1 MISSSQKL
9 ALGLLSLLVM
19 IAVFGPI
26 IIPADPN
33 QQSLMNILLPPST
46 EHWLG
51 TDHYGRSMLSRLA
64 HALRLSLAMAVIC
77 VVTSA
82 TLGCILGMI
91 AGWKGG
97 WIDRLLSMLV
107 NILLALPALVIVLL
121 LAAMMPGSF
130 AALYL
135 AISLVQWVEY
145 FQLSRTTTRKVMA
158 SEAVQNSRLLG
169 FNHWYIIRRH
179 LWPELAAPVATIASF
194 GAANAIL
201 YMASLGFI
209 YVGIQ
214 PPTSELGL
222 MIVELFPYYSEAPWL
237 LIQPILLIALL
248 IMSFHLL
255 TFSPTNRK

>member
-1 MISSSQKL
+1 MHSYSQKIAFGL
-9 ALGLLSLLVM
+9 LFLLGL
-19 IAVFGPI
+19 IALFGPWVI
-26 IIPADPN
+26 STDPN
-33 QQSLMNILLPPST
+33 QQNLMAILLPPGS

-51 TDHYGRSMLSRLA
+51 TDQYGRSMLSRLA
-64 HALRLSLAMAVIC
+64 YALRLSLTMAIIC
-77 VVTSA
+77 VITSA
-82 TLGCILGMI
+82 CIGCVLGIV

-97 WIDRLLSMLV
+97 WIDRSFSILV

-121 LAAMMPGSF
+121 LAAIMPGSF
-130 AALYL
+130 AALYF

-169 FNHWYIIRRH
+169 FNQWYIIRRH
-179 LWPELAAPVATIASF
+179 LWPELTAPVMTIASF

-237 LIQPILLIALL
+237 LIQPIVLIALL

-255 TFSPTNRK
+255 TGSKR

>member
-1 MISSSQKL
+1 MMSLSQKL
-9 ALGLLSLLVM
+9 SLSLLSLFVLTAILGPLVM
-19 IAVFGPI
+19 NI
-26 IIPADPN
+26 DPN
-33 QQSLMNILLPPST
+33 QQNLMSILVPPSA

-51 TDHYGRSMLSRLA
+51 TDQYGRSMLSRLTY
-64 HALRLSLAMAVIC
+64 ALRLSLAMAVIC

-82 TLGCILGMI
+82 AIGCLLGML

-97 WIDRLLSMLV
+97 WIDRGLSMLV

-130 AALYL
+130 AALYF
-135 AISLVQWVEY
+135 AISLIQWVEY
-145 FQLSRTTTRKVMA
+145 FQLSRTITRKVMA
-158 SEAVQNSRLLG
+158 NEAVQNSRLLG
-169 FNHWYIIRRH
+169 FNRWYLIRRH
-179 LWPELAAPVATIASF
+179 LWPELASPVATIASF

-237 LIQPILLIALL
+237 LIQPIILIALL

-255 TFSPTNRK
+255 TGSKR

>member
-1 MISSSQKL
+1 MMSLSQKL
-9 ALGLLSLLVM
+9 SLSLLSLFVLTAILGPLVM
-19 IAVFGPI
+19 NI
-26 IIPADPN
+26 DPN
-33 QQSLMNILLPPST
+33 QQNLMSILVPPSA

-51 TDHYGRSMLSRLA
+51 TDQYGRSMLSRLTY
-64 HALRLSLAMAVIC
+64 ALRLSLAMAVIC

-82 TLGCILGMI
+82 AIGCLLGML

-97 WIDRLLSMLV
+97 WIDRGLSMLV

-130 AALYL
+130 AALYF
-135 AISLVQWVEY
+135 AISLIQWVEY
-145 FQLSRTTTRKVMA
+145 FRLSRTITRKVMA
-158 SEAVQNSRLLG
+158 NEAVQNSRLLG
-169 FNHWYIIRRH
+169 FNRWYLIRRH
-179 LWPELAAPVATIASF
+179 LWPELASPVATIASF

-209 YVGIQ
+209 YVGVQ

-237 LIQPILLIALL
+237 LIQPIILIALL

-255 TFSPTNRK
+255 TGSKR

>member
-1 MISSSQKL
+1 MYSYSQKIAFGL
-9 ALGLLSLLVM
+9 LFLLGL
-19 IAVFGPI
+19 IALFGPWI
-26 IIPADPN
+26 ISTDPN
-33 QQSLMNILLPPST
+33 KQNLMAILLPPSS

-51 TDHYGRSMLSRLA
+51 TDQYGRSMLSRLA
-64 HALRLSLAMAVIC
+64 YALRLSLTMAIIC
-77 VVTSA
+77 VLTSA
-82 TLGCILGMI
+82 CIGCVLGIV

-97 WIDRLLSMLV
+97 WIDRSFSILV

-130 AALYL
+130 AALYF

-169 FNHWYIIRRH
+169 FNQWYVIRRH
-179 LWPELAAPVATIASF
+179 LWPELTAPVMTIASF

-237 LIQPILLIALL
+237 LIQPIVLIALL

-255 TFSPTNRK
+255 TGSKR

>member
-1 MISSSQKL
+1 MIDRVSQKL
-9 ALGLLSLLVM
+9 AFTILSLLVLFA
-19 IAVFGPI
+19 IFGPYI
-26 IIPADPN
+26 GEIDPY
-33 QQSLMNILLPPST
+33 QQNLMQILTPPNS
-46 EHWLG
+46 EYWLG
-51 TDHYGRSMLSRLA
+51 SDHYGRSMFSRLA
-64 HALRLSLAMAVIC
+64 YALRLSLFMAILC
-77 VVTSA
+77 VTTSA
-82 TLGCILGMI
+82 LIGCALGIL
-91 AGWKGG
+91 AGWRGG
-97 WIDRLLSMLV
+97 WIDSGLVMLV

-130 AALYL
+130 IALYL

-145 FQLSRTTTRKVMA
+145 FQLSRTLTRKIMT
-158 SEAVQNSRLLG
+158 SEAIQNSRLLG
-169 FNHWYIIRRH
+169 FNNMYLLRRH
-179 LWPELAAPVATIASF
+179 LWPELSTPVATIASF

-237 LIQPILLIALL
+237 LLQPILLISLL

-255 TFSPTNRK
+255 TWRKS

>member
-1 MISSSQKL
+1 MMSLSQKL
-9 ALGLLSLLVM
+9 SLSLLSLFVLTAILGPLVM
-19 IAVFGPI
+19 NI
-26 IIPADPN
+26 DPN
-33 QQSLMNILLPPST
+33 QQNLMSILVPPSA

-51 TDHYGRSMLSRLA
+51 TDQYGRSMLSRLTY
-64 HALRLSLAMAVIC
+64 ALRLSLAMAVIC

-82 TLGCILGMI
+82 AIGCLLGML

-97 WIDRLLSMLV
+97 WIDRGLSMLV

-130 AALYL
+130 ATLYF
-135 AISLVQWVEY
+135 AISLIQWVEY
-145 FQLSRTTTRKVMA
+145 FQLSRTITRKVMA
-158 SEAVQNSRLLG
+158 NEAVQNSRLLG
-169 FNHWYIIRRH
+169 FNRWYLIRRH
-179 LWPELAAPVATIASF
+179 LWPELASPVATIASF

-237 LIQPILLIALL
+237 LIQPIILIALL

-255 TFSPTNRK
+255 TGSKR

>member
-1 MISSSQKL
+1 MMSLSQKL
-9 ALGLLSLLVM
+9 SLSLLSLFVLTAILGPLVM
-19 IAVFGPI
+19 NI
-26 IIPADPN
+26 DPN
-33 QQSLMNILLPPST
+33 QQNLMSILVPPSA

-51 TDHYGRSMLSRLA
+51 TDQYGRSMLSRLTY
-64 HALRLSLAMAVIC
+64 ALRLSLAMAVIC

-82 TLGCILGMI
+82 AIGCLLGML

-97 WIDRLLSMLV
+97 WIDRGLSMLV

-130 AALYL
+130 AALYF
-135 AISLVQWVEY
+135 AISLIQWVEY
-145 FQLSRTTTRKVMA
+145 FQLSRTITRKVMA
-158 SEAVQNSRLLG
+158 NEAVQNSRLLG
-169 FNHWYIIRRH
+169 FNRWYLIRRH
-179 LWPELAAPVATIASF
+179 LWPELASPVATIASF

-201 YMASLGFI
+201 YIASLGFI

-237 LIQPILLIALL
+237 LIQPIILIALL

-255 TFSPTNRK
+255 TGNKR

>member
-1 MISSSQKL
+1 MMSLSQKL
-9 ALGLLSLLVM
+9 SLSLLSLFVLTAILGPLVM
-19 IAVFGPI
+19 NI
-26 IIPADPN
+26 DPN
-33 QQSLMNILLPPST
+33 QQNLMSILVPPSA

-51 TDHYGRSMLSRLA
+51 TDQYGRSMLSRLTY
-64 HALRLSLAMAVIC
+64 ALRLSLAMAVIC

-82 TLGCILGMI
+82 AIGCLLGML

-97 WIDRLLSMLV
+97 WIDRGLSMLV

-121 LAAMMPGSF
+121 LAAMIPGSF
-130 AALYL
+130 AALYF
-135 AISLVQWVEY
+135 AISLIQWVEY
-145 FQLSRTTTRKVMA
+145 FQLSRTITRKVMA
-158 SEAVQNSRLLG
+158 NEAVQNSRLLG
-169 FNHWYIIRRH
+169 FNRWYLIRRH
-179 LWPELAAPVATIASF
+179 LWPELASPVATIASF

-237 LIQPILLIALL
+237 LIQPIILIALL

-255 TFSPTNRK
+255 TGSKR

>member
-1 MISSSQKL
+1 MMSLSQKL
-9 ALGLLSLLVM
+9 SLSLLSLFVLTAILGPLVM
-19 IAVFGPI
+19 NI
-26 IIPADPN
+26 DPN
-33 QQSLMNILLPPST
+33 QQNLMSILVPPSA

-51 TDHYGRSMLSRLA
+51 TDQYGRSMLSRLTY
-64 HALRLSLAMAVIC
+64 ALRLSLAMAVIC

-82 TLGCILGMI
+82 AIGCLLGML

-97 WIDRLLSMLV
+97 WIDRGLSMLV

-130 AALYL
+130 AALYF
-135 AISLVQWVEY
+135 AISLIQWVEY
-145 FQLSRTTTRKVMA
+145 FQLSRTITRKVMA
-158 SEAVQNSRLLG
+158 NEAVQNSRLLG
-169 FNHWYIIRRH
+169 FNRWYLIRRH
-179 LWPELAAPVATIASF
+179 LWPELASPVATIASF

-237 LIQPILLIALL
+237 LIQPIILIALL
-248 IMSFHLL
+248 IMNFHLL
-255 TFSPTNRK
+255 TGSKR